1 MWVTK
6 SQATLESD
14 CHSTNHFLSVNL
26 WCKDLVPQKRGKI
39 KCSECVECFG
49 HWTVFMCW
57 TESGL
62 CTREYGWLRADPHWH
77 QTVTPQIS
85 SLVLIS
91 DAKTW
96 SHKKEEKELQWVSWI
111 FWPLDCLYMLN
122 REWTLYKRIWVTKS
136 QPTLASDCHS
146 TNLFSSL
153 NLWCK
158 DLVPQKRGKGIAVSD
173 LNILATEL
181 SLYAEQRVDFVKEFA
196 Y

>member
-1 MWVTK
+1 MCKKFQPVDCVHTLNREWTLYKRMWVTK

-62 CTREYGWLRADPHWH
+62 CTRVMGDFRADP
-77 QTVTPQIS
+77 Q
-85 SLVLIS
+85 
-91 DAKTW
+91 
-96 SHKKEEKELQWVSWI
+96 
-111 FWPLDCLYMLN
+111 
-122 REWTLYKRIWVTKS
+122 RS
-136 QPTLASDCHS
+136 QFHP
-146 TNLFSSL
+146 TNLFLSL

-158 DLVPQKRGKGIAVSD
+158 DLVPQKRGKGIAVSE

-181 SLYAEQRVDFVKEFA
+181 SLFAEQRVDFVQENMGD
-196 Y
+196 